1 MIRPPPRSTQTAT
14 LCPLTTL
21 FRSQMGKASPSDADK
36 PEEVGVQ
43 HSAIIVV
50 AALFE
55 WTEDDE
61 SLSVPHHIHP
71 PAQQANRLFD
81 RRHGLIRM
89 VDVKRNN
96 KGAPRCPGLYLLRQR
111 HVAQRAEHDV
121 TAVKGRIHQATAKA
135 SGNAGYEPGFRSL
148 AVHPQSSLL
157 CVRPQP
163 DAAWLRC
170 QLWSGYMKDRKS
182 TRLNSSH

>member
-1 MIRPPPRSTQTAT
+1 MDVIFTLSHFLGCCFFLFKQKTAYEM
-14 LCPLTTL
+14 
-21 FRSQMGKASPSDADK
+21 RISDGSSD
-36 PEEVGVQ
+36 VW
-43 HSAIIVV
+43 SSDLSIIVV

-55 WTEDDE
+55 WTEDAE
-61 SLSVPHHIHP
+61 SRFVHQHIQP

-96 KGAPRCPGLYLLRQR
+96 KGAPRCPGLYLLLQR
-111 HVAQRAEHDV
+111 HVAQRADHDV

-148 AVHPQSSLL
+148 AEIG
-157 CVRPQP
+157 R
-163 DAAWLRC
+163 
-170 QLWSGYMKDRKS
+170 
-182 TRLNSSH
+182 